1 MDKLIKYIILIF
13 IISCSENI
21 NNTSNDISQSI
32 TEISLEKLV
41 TSTTTSSTTTSSTTT
56 STTTT
61 SSTTTS
67 TTTTIPVGLNV
78 VFDEFKGK
86 ELNNY
91 GNEWYPP
98 LFNKCSKDFAYNDE
112 TRSPNYKRITDNLA
126 NGKGRYFQY
135 EPGIIF
141 ADETFTAFVRPESE
155 NTIGGTIKIS
165 ESTMLGSVKYDTF
178 NQDQL
183 LYDDGTNGDLY
194 ANDGVFTNTCLFLKK
209 FDNSKNSTQLGDMLF
224 INPKYRG
231 SVDTTYITRDIRINE
246 VGFFIN
252 TGNWYFDA
260 KFENGN
266 FGPMNCYPCKLLWE
280 LGYEFDFNA
289 LISREAIGGWGYSRV
304 HDNFSGS
311 CINEGK
317 PQNIFSNDQIMQ
329 ELKID
334 SHHQEWIG
342 MVHNDWIHPAG
353 FTHEIMHGLVG
364 LGCTDFPASGE
375 YALNYGDGMHLK
387 SETTINS
394 SLTGSFWDPERGHPY
409 SVRIRNQDGNYREA
423 YLTKNENDQFILR
436 PYSEEE
442 AHIESDFILYQFGLI
457 NKDDVTD
464 TYYSL
469 PVSKIT
475 LKNCFNREVHEDSE
489 IYGEYQDLGL
499 FCDSN
504 VLNVTNV
511 VSFELSDF
519 ITKYGEWRVN
529 DSPNFNPKKI
539 RVAMTFNS
547 DRPHT
552 EAEITWHTLV
562 FKEYQNNKKYLR
574 AGKNTFA
581 EQSYPTWLS
590 ATRGLSEL
598 IISPNELKK

>member
-13 IISCSENI
+13 LISCSDNI
-21 NNTSNDISQSI
+21 NNSSNEINQSI
-32 TEISLEKLV
+32 KETTPEKV
-41 TSTTTSSTTTSSTTT
+41 VVSTTT

-61 SSTTTS
+61 STTTTS

-98 LFNKCSKDFAYNDE
+98 LFDKCSKDFAYNDE
-112 TRSPNYKRITDNLA
+112 TRSPNYKKITDNLA
-126 NGKGRYFQY
+126 EGKGRYFQY

-155 NTIGGTIKIS
+155 NTRGGTIKIS
-165 ESTMLGSVKYDTF
+165 DATMLGSATYDTF

-183 LYDDGTNGDLY
+183 LYDDGTNGDLI
-194 ANDGVFTNTCLFLKK
+194 ANDGVFTNTCLFLKN
-209 FDNSKNSTQLGDMLF
+209 FDNSENSTVNGDMLF

-231 SVDTTYITRDIRINE
+231 TVDTSYLTSDIRINE

-260 KFENGN
+260 KFDYGN

-280 LGYEFDFNA
+280 LGYEFDFSA

-311 CINEGK
+311 CINEGE
-317 PQNIFSNDQIMQ
+317 PQNIFSNEQIIQ
-329 ELKID
+329 ELNID
-334 SHHQEWIG
+334 NHHQEWIG
-342 MVHNDWIHPAG
+342 TVHNDWIHPAG

-364 LGCTDFPASGE
+364 LGCANFPASNE
-375 YALNYGDGMHLK
+375 HALNYGDGMHLK

-394 SLTGSFWDPERGHPY
+394 SLTGPFWDPERGHPY
-409 SVRIRNQDGNYREA
+409 SVRIKNQDGNYREA
-423 YLTKNENDQFILR
+423 YLTKNENNEFLLR
-436 PYSEEE
+436 PYSDEE

-457 NKDDVTD
+457 NKDDVTE

-469 PVSKIT
+469 PVSKIN
-475 LKNCFNREVHEDSE
+475 LNNCFNRKVHEDSV
-489 IYGEYQDLGL
+489 IYGDYQVLGL

-511 VSFELSDF
+511 VSFKISDF
-519 ITKYGEWRVN
+519 ITKYGEWKVN
-529 DSPNFNPKKI
+529 DSPNFNPRKI

-562 FKEYQNNKKYLR
+562 FKEYQNNQKYLR
-574 AGKNTFA
+574 ASNNTFA
-581 EQSYPTWLS
+581 EESYPTWLS